1 MVGRS
6 RARTEERVFV
16 IDGPRL
22 VAEAIEAG
30 IDVSEVYAGPDGWS
44 ELDGIVGLDP
54 DVERFEVD
62 PSVLAS
68 VLDPVAPRPMAAV
81 AAMPDWSLEPLL
93 AADGPL
99 LVAVELRDPG
109 NLGTVIR
116 TAEAAGLDGVVVAG
130 ESVDRF
136 NPKVVRASAGSLF
149 RLPVVDGPDPVAIV
163 ERLRRSGRPVV
174 ATVVD
179 AGARPYDEVDLSRAA
194 ILIGNEPN
202 GLASAVTEEAT
213 TAVTIPMKPM
223 VESLNVGAAASVLCF
238 EAARQRRGRSAGPDG
253 RNRLDSHPEWGDGDH
268 NDDRNDTTRNEMTPQ
283 RSEQP

>member
-1 MVGRS
+1 M
-6 RARTEERVFV
+6 

-22 VAEAIEAG
+22 VAEAIQAG

-44 ELDGIVGLDP
+44 ELDGIVGLAP

-81 AAMPDWSLEPLL
+81 GAMPDWSLEPLL

-149 RLPVVDGPDPVAIV
+149 RLPVVDGPDPVATV

-179 AGARPYDEVDLSRAA
+179 ADARPYDEVDLSRAA

-202 GLASAVTEEAT
+202 GLASAVIDEAT
-213 TAVTIPMKPM
+213 TAVTIPMNPM

-253 RNRLDSHPEWGDGDH
+253 RNRLDSHPERVDGDH